1 MICARAD
8 SSPDVAEHCPHDPVL
23 QAIRLLPRRQIVEL
37 LERIVAA
44 SAADAL
50 DACSEL
56 LAQAVVATVQG
67 RLDLEPADL
76 LPAATVLV
84 HALPGDPA
92 RVPQTPLWSGARA
105 AESGVVVGV
114 MALCWRRD
122 SRPLTCPLC
131 RELKRGD
138 ANVVFAVPLA
148 R

>member
-1 MICARAD
+1 MECSPPWSSCFPRITRAASCWSVIRAYGRGD
-8 SSPDVAEHCPHDPVL
+8 NEGVL

-44 SAADAL
+44 NAAVAL

-84 HALPGDPA
+84 PALPGDPG
-92 RVPQTPLWSGARA
+92 RVPQTPLWSGAR
-105 AESGVVVGV
+105 
-114 MALCWRRD
+114 
-122 SRPLTCPLC
+122 
-131 RELKRGD
+131 
-138 ANVVFAVPLA
+138 
-148 R
+148 